1 MLEQLGSSVG
11 FHQGDH
17 LPLAWEMDA
26 MQQFEA
32 FKAIVEAAAI
42 DLVDDFALAGQLAV
56 YVGEGSDH
64 AIELHGKKAGGETL
78 WLKR

>member
-1 MLEQLGSSVG
+1 MLEQLSCSVG

-17 LPLAWEMDA
+17 LALAWEVHA

-42 DLVDDFALAGQLAV
+42 KVVDEFAVAGQLAV
-56 YVGEGSDH
+56 DVGEGSDH